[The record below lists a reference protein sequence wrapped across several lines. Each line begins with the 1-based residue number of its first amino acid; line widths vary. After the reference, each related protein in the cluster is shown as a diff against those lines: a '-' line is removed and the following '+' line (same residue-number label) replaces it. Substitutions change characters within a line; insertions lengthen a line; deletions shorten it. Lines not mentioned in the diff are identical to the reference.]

1 MKRFLNQ
8 IWIVIG
14 AFVAA
19 IVVSW
24 VIYMPNGDERGV
36 WRAQTGGTII
46 TLTPFTAKM
55 YSETSVSCLHQ
66 LSFPAHLK
74 LVEMAE
80 GATVSV
86 IDSQLHLTVD
96 GSLDPMILER
106 IDALPDNCS
115 AANPD
120 ATPRDVFDSMW
131 TAMDEHYAFFDLHGV
146 DWDAR
151 RVLAP
156 ATGDTMTDS
165 ALLALLSDTLQGL
178 DDGHVQIG
186 APIGYVTPAQDP
198 DWLVDTLNPDALTQI
213 ARDTLGT
220 DLTPVDLTGIEYVLL
235 PDGVG
240 YVLIRHMD
248 LDTPFGTTSETAMA
262 LAFSQV
268 ADVMTDANS
277 IIIDLR
283 YNPGG
288 SDSVSFGVASHFIDA
303 PLDVFTKTTRDGS
316 ENGSGQ
322 SAPFTA
328 VLQPF
333 DATPLTQPVI
343 VLTSQ
348 LTGSAAEILTMTL
361 RELAQ
366 VTTMGQPTSGGLSD
380 ILGFKLANGWDLGLS
395 HQTYRAMD
403 GQSFE
408 GVGIPPDIPFVIT
421 AAPPLAGEDPL
432 LRAAF
437 AQARSAN

>member
-1 MKRFLNQ
+1 MKRLLNQ
-8 IWIVIG
+8 IWIVI
-14 AFVAA
+14 ATFVAA
-19 IVVSW
+19 IAVTWVV
-24 VIYMPNGDERGV
+24 YMPNGDERGV
-36 WRAQTGGTII
+36 WRAQSGGTII
-46 TLTPFTAKM
+46 TLTPFTAQM
-55 YSETSVSCLHQ
+55 YSETSVACLHQ
-66 LSFPAHLK
+66 LSFPAHMK
-74 LVEMAE
+74 LVELTQ

-86 IDSQLHLTVD
+86 IDAQLHLNVD
-96 GSLDPMILER
+96 GSLDPMILDR
-106 IDALPDNCS
+106 IDALPDTCS
-115 AANPD
+115 PANPD
-120 ATPRDVFDSMW
+120 ATPRAVFDTLWS
-131 TAMDEHYAFFDLHGV
+131 AMDEHYAFFDLHGV

-151 RVLAP
+151 RALAP
-156 ATGDTMTDS
+156 AVGDTMTNS

-186 APIGYVTPAQDP
+186 APIGYVSPAQGP
-198 DWLVDTLNPDALTQI
+198 DWLVDPLNRETLTQI

-220 DLTPVDLTGIEYVLL
+220 DLTTVDLTGIEYVLL

-248 LDTPFGTTSETAMA
+248 IDTPFGTTSQTAMA
-262 LAFSQV
+262 LAFAQV
-268 ADVMTDANS
+268 TDAMADADS

-288 SDSVSFGVASHFIDA
+288 SDSVSFGVASHFVA
-303 PLDVFTKTTRDGS
+303 TPLDVFTKTTRDGS
-316 ENGSGQ
+316 GQ

-328 VLQPF
+328 KLQPF
-333 DATPLTQPVI
+333 DATPMMQPVI

-348 LTGSAAEILTMTL
+348 LTGSAAEILTMAL
-361 RELAQ
+361 RDLPQ
-366 VTTMGQPTSGGLSD
+366 VTTMGQTTSGGLSD

-395 HQTYRAMD
+395 HQTYRTLD

-408 GVGIPPDIPFVIT
+408 AVGVPPDIAFAIT
-421 AAPPLAGEDPL
+421 AAPLLAGEDPL